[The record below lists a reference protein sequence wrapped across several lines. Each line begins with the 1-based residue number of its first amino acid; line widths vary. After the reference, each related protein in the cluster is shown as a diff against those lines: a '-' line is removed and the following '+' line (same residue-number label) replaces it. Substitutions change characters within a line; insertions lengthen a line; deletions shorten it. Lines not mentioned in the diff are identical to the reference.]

1 MKYLLKNNMSELK
14 FTRVNNEQY
23 NTVSINIENAFIEIK
38 NKDYYI
44 FDKQKTKFGY
54 QKVNLKLDNDDIKEK
69 LKTWETEINEYLKNE
84 MGTGPVKIVYGN
96 KLYTKLSK
104 KINQEENKYF
114 IKISGVWINENI
126 KPFVQLYYIEHIV
139 SI

>member
-1 MKYLLKNNMSELK
+1 MSELK

-23 NTVSINIENAFIEIK
+23 NTVSVNIENAIIEI
-38 NKDYYI
+38 NKEDYYI

-54 QKVNLKLDNDDIKEK
+54 QKVNLKLDNDDIKDK

-84 MGTGPVKIVYGN
+84 VGTNPIKIVYGN

-114 IKISGVWINENI
+114 IKISGVWINENN
-126 KPFVQLYYIEHIV
+126 KPFVQLYYVEHIV

>member
-1 MKYLLKNNMSELK
+1 MSELK
-14 FTRVNNEQY
+14 FTRKNNEEY
-23 NTVSINIENAFIEIK
+23 KSTSINIENAIIEIK
-38 NKDYYI
+38 KEDYYI
-44 FDKQKTKFGY
+44 FDTQNTKFGY
-54 QKVNLKLDNDDIKEK
+54 RKINLKLNNDDIKEK

-104 KINQEENKYF
+104 KINQEEEKNF
-114 IKISGVWINENI
+114 IKISGVWINENN